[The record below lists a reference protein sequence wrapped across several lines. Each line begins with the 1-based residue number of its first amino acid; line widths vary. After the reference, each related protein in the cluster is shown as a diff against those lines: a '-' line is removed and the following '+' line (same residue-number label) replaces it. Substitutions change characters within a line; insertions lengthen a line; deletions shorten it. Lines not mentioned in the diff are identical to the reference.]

1 MARRI
6 DYHELRRL
14 RGLGVHNADI
24 AGRLGCSVSSVE
36 RAASKMGL
44 PPRQHGPSRT
54 IDVPTLFALWAS
66 DMGTD
71 EIALHFKCSVSTLHL
86 LSKRHA
92 LPKRRRKEVQL
103 VGDPTPEQIAERARE
118 CRERH
123 FAERRGE
130 TDGASRN
137 RLCYGRQRK
146 ISA

>member
-1 MARRI
+1 MAKRI
-6 DYHELRRL
+6 DYGELRRL

-36 RAASKMGL
+36 RAAGKMGL
-44 PPRQHGPSRT
+44 PPRQPGPSRT

-71 EIALHFKCSVSTLHL
+71 EIARHFKCSVSTLHL

-103 VGDPTPEQIAERARE
+103 VSDPTPEQIAERARE

-137 RLCYGRQRK
+137 RLCYCRQRDL
-146 ISA
+146 SV

>member
-1 MARRI
+1 MAKRI
-6 DYHELRRL
+6 DYGELRRL
-14 RGLGVHNADI
+14 RGLGLHNADI

-44 PPRQHGPSRT
+44 PPRQPGPSRT

-66 DMGTD
+66 DMDTD
-71 EIALHFKCSVSTLHL
+71 EIARHFQCSVSTLHL

-130 TDGASRN
+130 TDGASRS
-137 RLCYGRQRK
+137 RLWAARTREL
-146 ISA
+146 SA